1 MALRRAYADEYAERV
16 NRAVTLVR
24 RLSPA
29 DAVRA
34 LQAEFGLSERQAR
47 RYVNAGL
54 EQPDG
59 VPVPE
64 RTAVFTVRLAPSL
77 IDGLRTRAG
86 VTGQTLSA
94 VTAEAVRGYLTA
106 VGERGGGKGALR
118 SSSSVTGSPARG
130 WHRRTRCWRPSGGV

>member
-1 MALRRAYADEYAERV
+1 MSLRRAYADEYAERV
-16 NRAVTLVR
+16 NRAAVLVR

-54 EQPDG
+54 ERPDG

-77 IDGLRTRAG
+77 IGALRERAG
-86 VTGQTLSA
+86 SSGQSLSA
-94 VTAEAVRGYLTA
+94 VTAEAVRVYLA
-106 VGERGGGKGALR
+106 GVGERGGGQAL
-118 SSSSVTGSPARG
+118 
-130 WHRRTRCWRPSGGV
+130 